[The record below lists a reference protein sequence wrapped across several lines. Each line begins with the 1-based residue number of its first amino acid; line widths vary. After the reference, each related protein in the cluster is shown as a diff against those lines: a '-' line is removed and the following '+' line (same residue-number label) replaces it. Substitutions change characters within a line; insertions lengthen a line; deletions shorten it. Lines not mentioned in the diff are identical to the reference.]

1 MRAVSIPIDRVKG
14 VSGMILPGDRV
25 DVIAIPPATAAGGGP
40 PPKAVTILRGIRVLA
55 VGTNLED
62 PTATP
67 SPEEMASATVTL
79 EVNPKQADYL
89 AWADAN
95 SNLRLALRS
104 PREPIR
110 SEPVEELTL
119 IGNAAPGPAP
129 AIGPPAP
136 VIGPPVGAPAPA
148 PARAPSSAVQIIV
161 GDEIT
166 APGSLH

>member
-1 MRAVSIPIDRVKG
+1 
-14 VSGMILPGDRV
+14 MILPGDRV
-25 DVIAIPPATAAGGGP
+25 DVIAIPPATSQGP
-40 PPKAVTILRGIRVLA
+40 PQKAVTILRGIRILA

-79 EVNPKQADYL
+79 EVNPKQADLL

-104 PREPIR
+104 PREPVR
-110 SEPVEELTL
+110 SEPVADLTL
-119 IGNAAPGPAP
+119 LGNGAAPGLVP

-136 VIGPPVGAPAPA
+136 VIGPPAGLPAPA
-148 PARAPSSAVQIIV
+148 PARTPSSSVEIIV
-161 GDEIT
+161 GDAIAT
-166 APGSLH
+166 PGPL